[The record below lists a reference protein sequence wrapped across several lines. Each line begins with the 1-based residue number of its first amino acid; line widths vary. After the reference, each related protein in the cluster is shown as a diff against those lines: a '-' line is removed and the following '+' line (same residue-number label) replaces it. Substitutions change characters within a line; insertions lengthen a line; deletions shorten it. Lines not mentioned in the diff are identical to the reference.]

1 MSAAAITAIVV
12 TGVLVTALAFYLL
25 WVVVILRR
33 LTDTLGKV
41 VFGVASIAH
50 RVQPVEGIIGEIN
63 GDFIGVADALE
74 ALADD
79 LHPRQR
85 SQVSR
90 SDPSKVRSV

>member
-1 MSAAAITAIVV
+1 MSAAAVAALVV

-41 VFGVASIAH
+41 VFGVAAVAH
-50 RVQPVEGIIGEIN
+50 RVQPVESLVSEIN
-63 GDFIGVADALE
+63 RDLGAVADALE

-79 LHPRQR
+79 
-85 SQVSR
+85 
-90 SDPSKVRSV
+90 VRPLRAAQAS

>member
-1 MSAAAITAIVV
+1 VSAAAITAIVV

-85 SQVSR
+85 SQVS
-90 SDPSKVRSV
+90 

>member
-1 MSAAAITAIVV
+1 VSAAAIAALVV
-12 TGVLVTALAFYLL
+12 TAVLVAALAFYLL

-50 RVQPVEGIIGEIN
+50 RVQPVEQGVGEIN
-63 GDFIGVADALE
+63 GDLIGVADALE

-79 LHPRQR
+79 L
-85 SQVSR
+85 
-90 SDPSKVRSV
+90 DPARAARAS